1 MLSTSSTVRMPSP
14 QTSATV
20 TLPPTTPRIAVRVQN
35 STPSVT
41 TRRGS
46 TDVVEAAL
54 PRAVRF
60 RDPATGFVVDNRDQ
74 LEESDKV
81 IFHADRGCQYTPP
94 RSRPPSPSRSAC
106 GSRSAGPGCTGIM
119 PNRNLFW
126 STLKTEYYDRYE
138 FTDHREAVH
147 GVTSWIETVY
157 NRRRRHSSLG
167 QISPVT
173 FEHQL
178 NTAANRSRIA
188 DVHQT
193 GSTPVN
199 R

>member
-1 MLSTSSTVRMPSP
+1 VAHHTDDHQRIDIAATSLRRR
-14 QTSATV
+14 SAT
-20 TLPPTTPRIAVRVQN
+20 TGSPETRI
-35 STPSVT
+35 
-41 TRRGS
+41 
-46 TDVVEAAL
+46 
-54 PRAVRF
+54 
-60 RDPATGFVVDNRDQ
+60 
-74 LEESDKV
+74 
-81 IFHADRGCQYTPP
+81 
-94 RSRPPSPSRSAC
+94 
-106 GSRSAGPGCTGIM
+106 
-119 PNRNLFW
+119 LFW